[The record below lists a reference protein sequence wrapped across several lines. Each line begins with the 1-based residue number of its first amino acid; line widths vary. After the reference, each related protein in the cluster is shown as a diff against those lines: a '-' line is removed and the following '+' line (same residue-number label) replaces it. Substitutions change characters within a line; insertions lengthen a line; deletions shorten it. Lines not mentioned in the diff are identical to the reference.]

1 MITPRLRCIVDCT
14 SAHTVADIGC
24 DHAYVPIALIEEGR
38 AKNVIACDINKGPV
52 MIAEENIKKHN
63 KEDFIKTRI
72 GNGLSPIEE
81 GEADTIIIAGM
92 GGELICSILNDDIK
106 KAKAATLV
114 LQPMND
120 QNVVRKFLIDNGFE
134 IIGEDIALEGFKV
147 YNIIVAK
154 SGVGKRFEKKIHY
167 HIPPYL
173 KGHKNYGALAD
184 KKKREFTKVIT
195 GIEKAQNPDL
205 EKLGEYKSLLEELI
219 NEDT

>member
-14 SAHTVADIGC
+14 RAKTVADIGC
-24 DHAYVPIALIEEGR
+24 DHAYVPIALIDEGR
-38 AKNVIACDINKGPV
+38 AKKVIACDINKGPV

-63 KEDFIKTRI
+63 KEEFIKTRI
-72 GNGLSPIEE
+72 GNGLSPIDT

-106 KAKAATLV
+106 KAHASTLV

-120 QNVVRKFLIDNGFE
+120 QNVVREFLIDNGFE
-134 IIGEDIALEGFKV
+134 IISEDIALEGFKV

-154 SGVGKRFEKKIHY
+154 SGVGKRFDKKIHY

-173 KGHKNYGALAD
+173 KGHKNYDALVE

-195 GIEKAQNPDL
+195 GIEKSKNPDT
-205 EKLGEYKSLLEELI
+205 EKLVEYKNLLEELI
-219 NEDT
+219 NENK